1 MRNVRKQLA
10 QAAQQYDVE
19 IWQSEWSML
28 GDGYSSSEFIGYDQA
43 TEMDI
48 ALYMSKVIHNDLTIA
63 GVSSWS
69 YWTSMDIPRWGH
81 KNRFL
86 LISLEPTLW
95 VLGNYSLFIR
105 PGYRRIMLNMN
116 ESSSFFGS
124 AWISPKKD
132 KIVAVYTNLSEKGV
146 RLNEIH
152 KEWVSEISSITTY
165 TTTNN
170 KNLQEVHVTADQ
182 QVIVPSESV
191 TTVIY
196 NLK

>member
-1 MRNVRKQLA
+1 MKFYVCNLGCKVNTYESNIMTESLIRNGLTLTEPENADIVIVNTCSVT
-10 QAAQQYDVE
+10 DV
-19 IWQSEWSML
+19 
-28 GDGYSSSEFIGYDQA
+28 
-43 TEMDI
+43 
-48 ALYMSKVIHNDLTIA
+48 ALKKSLKMI
-63 GVSSWS
+63 
-69 YWTSMDIPRWGH
+69 R
-81 KNRFL
+81 RF
-86 LISLEPTLW
+86 
-95 VLGNYSLFIR
+95 
-105 PGYRRIMLNMN
+105 
-116 ESSSFFGS
+116 
-124 AWISPKKD
+124 KD
-132 KIVAVYTNLSEKGV
+132 KIVAVYANLSEKGV

>member
-1 MRNVRKQLA
+1 MKHYQSILIQWSKFESQIRVINLQGEGK
-10 QAAQQYDVE
+10 YDEAVV
-19 IWQSEWSML
+19 ML
-28 GDGYSSSEFIGYDQA
+28 DN
-43 TEMDI
+43 
-48 ALYMSKVIHNDLTIA
+48 ALKVLPN
-63 GVSSWS
+63 S
-69 YWTSMDIPRWGH
+69 
-81 KNRFL
+81 NE
-86 LISLEPTLW
+86 LIS
-95 VLGNYSLFIR
+95 
-105 PGYRRIMLNMN
+105 
-116 ESSSFFGS
+116 
-124 AWISPKKD
+124 KKD

>member
-1 MRNVRKQLA
+1 MYKRQ
-10 QAAQQYDVE
+10 
-19 IWQSEWSML
+19 
-28 GDGYSSSEFIGYDQA
+28 
-43 TEMDI
+43 
-48 ALYMSKVIHNDLTIA
+48 
-63 GVSSWS
+63 
-69 YWTSMDIPRWGH
+69 
-81 KNRFL
+81 
-86 LISLEPTLW
+86 
-95 VLGNYSLFIR
+95 LGNYSLFIR

>member
-1 MRNVRKQLA
+1 MDGMRNVRKQLA

-81 KNRFL
+81 K
-86 LISLEPTLW
+86 
-95 VLGNYSLFIR
+95 
-105 PGYRRIMLNMN
+105 
-116 ESSSFFGS
+116 
-124 AWISPKKD
+124 
-132 KIVAVYTNLSEKGV
+132 
-146 RLNEIH
+146 
-152 KEWVSEISSITTY
+152 
-165 TTTNN
+165 
-170 KNLQEVHVTADQ
+170 TA
-182 QVIVPSESV
+182 S
-191 TTVIY
+191 Y
-196 NLK
+196 

>member
-1 MRNVRKQLA
+1 MTVAKSLPHLWQKVRK
-10 QAAQQYDVE
+10 
-19 IWQSEWSML
+19 
-28 GDGYSSSEFIGYDQA
+28 
-43 TEMDI
+43 
-48 ALYMSKVIHNDLTIA
+48 
-63 GVSSWS
+63 
-69 YWTSMDIPRWGH
+69 
-81 KNRFL
+81 L
-86 LISLEPTLW
+86 LIPKLFLS
-95 VLGNYSLFIR
+95 YSCIF
-105 PGYRRIMLNMN
+105 
-116 ESSSFFGS
+116 
-124 AWISPKKD
+124 AKKD

>member
-1 MRNVRKQLA
+1 MAPIKA
-10 QAAQQYDVE
+10 DVYKR
-19 IWQSEWSML
+19 Q
-28 GDGYSSSEFIGYDQA
+28 
-43 TEMDI
+43 
-48 ALYMSKVIHNDLTIA
+48 
-63 GVSSWS
+63 
-69 YWTSMDIPRWGH
+69 
-81 KNRFL
+81 
-86 LISLEPTLW
+86 
-95 VLGNYSLFIR
+95 
-105 PGYRRIMLNMN
+105 
-116 ESSSFFGS
+116 

-152 KEWVSEISSITTY
+152 KEWVSEISSITTS

-182 QVIVPSESV
+182 QVLVPSESV